1 MSTDPPVRASDA
13 DREQVVAAL
22 RNAVGE
28 GRLTLDEADERMT
41 TAYAIRYRHEL
52 KPLTADLPAP
62 APPSPGLQ
70 RSGPPTQLFAL
81 LAVVLIVLWAV
92 SPAPFFWPIIPFTF
106 ITLRIIAVSR
116 HRSRHPG
123 P

>member
-1 MSTDPPVRASDA
+1 
-13 DREQVVAAL
+13 
-22 RNAVGE
+22 
-28 GRLTLDEADERMT
+28 
-41 TAYAIRYRHEL
+41 
-52 KPLTADLPAP
+52 
-62 APPSPGLQ
+62 
-70 RSGPPTQLFAL
+70 L